1 MFFWRCKTLSLSHLF
16 FADDVFLFCGADL
29 TSISLLKNGLDTFS
43 AWSGLK
49 PNSNKSEIFLARGSP
64 TLRSEILLAFGFIEG
79 TLPVRYLEVPIIS
92 SRLDKADCISIVDR
106 ITNRVQSWTQHFLSF
121 AGRLKLI
128 RSVLHAIQ
136 AYWASVFTIP
146 IAVLDRIEQILRQ
159 FLWKGPG
166 LGRGGA
172 KVSWDDVCLPKEEGG
187 LGIRN
192 LRDWLE
198 TAVLSLSGGAS
209 GLFSTSAWQLIRKKK
224 PRVNWASL
232 IWNNAISP
240 RYQFNLWLIT
250 KNRLPTQAMLL
261 SHGRIADAMC
271 AFCKSTPDSI
281 DHLFFGCSISARLA
295 FLWAARCN
303 LPWRNRTWADN
314 LNWAL
319 KFLPGK
325 DFYHSIARF
334 SFGAPCHLIWKYRNE
349 IMFRNYTFTV
359 PALKNHLIKVVKD
372 KALTFTN
379 VEDNPRNRRLQ
390 CT

>member
-1 MFFWRCKTLSLSHLF
+1 MLKHIWILFTDKESLWCRWIHSTFLKRKSFW
-16 FADDVFLFCGADL
+16 VVNQP
-29 TSISLLKNGLDTFS
+29 TSCSW
-43 AWSGLK
+43 AWKRILH
-49 PNSNKSEIFLARGSP
+49 
-64 TLRSEILLAFGFIEG
+64 LRSEF
-79 TLPVRYLEVPIIS
+79 R
-92 SRLDKADCISIVDR
+92 
-106 ITNRVQSWTQHFLSF
+106 LSF
-121 AGRLKLI
+121 LWRVGDGRFISFWYDHWHPRGPLNLLFSDSLIYSSGLPIHATVADLFSPAGQSMR
-128 RSVLHAIQ
+128 
-136 AYWASVFTIP
+136 
-146 IAVLDRIEQILRQ
+146 AVLESSEQPLPLLSQLPDR
-159 FLWKGPG
+159 FT
-166 LGRGGA
+166 
-172 KVSWDDVCLPKEEGG
+172 
-187 LGIRN
+187 
-192 LRDWLE
+192 WL
-198 TAVLSLSGGAS
+198 GGAS
-209 GLFSTSAWQLIRKKK
+209 GLFSVTSAWHLIRKKK

-261 SHGRIADAMC
+261 SHGRIADAVC

-281 DHLFFGCSISARLA
+281 DHLFFGCSTTARLA

-314 LNWAL
+314 LSWAM

-334 SFGAPCHLIWKYRNE
+334 SFGALCHLIWKYMNE

-359 PALKNHLIKVVKD
+359 LALTNHLIKVVKD

-390 CT
+390 RTWGIDPCIFYSSSVLP